1 MARSKEEK
9 TTKNVAQST
18 KEKKTTKKV
27 ETKESKKTQTK
38 VEVKEK
44 KTSKKVKEEPKKVEV
59 KEIKKEEKISKKE
72 SKKTSKKEEP
82 KKEVVRVDK
91 KAVREKKE
99 KKSRTRKF
107 FRSLFLSLVILAA
120 SVALMFPIIKEV
132 KYGLDLKG
140 GFEILYE
147 VQDTDGKKV
156 SKESVTNTYKTILKR
171 IDILG
176 VSEPEITIEGNN
188 IRIQLAGIKDS
199 TEAKKTLSSMAN
211 LTFRNSKDELVMTSD
226 VLKPN
231 GVKLGVDDKKAGV
244 YYLSI
249 GIKDVDT
256 FHKKTEEIRK
266 SGDYIVT
273 WLDFDEKTDSFAK
286 ELENGTC
293 GSLNNSR
300 CISYASIASELTTDE
315 VQLTGNFS
323 YEEANSLKELINS
336 GSLPTKLVEK
346 SSKTVDA
353 SFGED
358 ALEKTYFAGI
368 IAIALIVLL
377 LIVLY
382 RFSGF
387 IASIGIVV
395 YTMLTFAMYNLVDGR
410 LTLPSIAALIIGI
423 GMAVDSVVLS
433 FERVK
438 DELRKKNTLEDAFKE
453 GNKESLV
460 SIIDANITTLIA
472 AGILFTFGES
482 SVKGF
487 ATMLIVSVIVTLLV
501 MVYLVRAL
509 LRGYVASKK
518 FDNHLNAFVGLKHLD
533 KKPLLAR
540 LNYAKYGLKFAVMSI
555 VVLIAGGI
563 YLYFNGLNLSIDF
576 KGGSTVT
583 INAKDNIKAS
593 AIKTDLKEL
602 GYEVKNS
609 DQINEKSVY
618 VTINKTLESN
628 DVEKIENH
636 FEKKYEKSTTSIGS
650 VSNTVKKEL
659 IKNAVKSLLYAI
671 VGIIIYVTLR
681 FTFRYGVSSILTL
694 VHDSLMIVIVF
705 SLFRLEVST
714 IFIAAILSIIGYS
727 INDTIVT
734 FDRIREN
741 KRKLYKDKLKSYD
754 ELKDLVNKS
763 IQDTITRNL
772 ITALTTFIPIVCL
785 MIFGSHEINNFNYA
799 LFIGMIAGTYSSIYL
814 ATFLWMIMEKRHIGK
829 PEKKKW
835 YEVDDNHEP
844 EELKVKGIN
853 C

>member
-1 MARSKEEK
+1 MS
-9 TTKNVAQST
+9 
-18 KEKKTTKKV
+18 
-27 ETKESKKTQTK
+27 
-38 VEVKEK
+38 
-44 KTSKKVKEEPKKVEV
+44 
-59 KEIKKEEKISKKE
+59 
-72 SKKTSKKEEP
+72 
-82 KKEVVRVDK
+82 
-91 KAVREKKE
+91 
-99 KKSRTRKF
+99 
-107 FRSLFLSLVILAA
+107 
-120 SVALMFPIIKEV
+120 
-132 KYGLDLKG
+132 
-140 GFEILYE
+140 
-147 VQDTDGKKV
+147 
-156 SKESVTNTYKTILKR
+156 
-171 IDILG
+171 
-176 VSEPEITIEGNN
+176 
-188 IRIQLAGIKDS
+188 
-199 TEAKKTLSSMAN
+199 
-211 LTFRNSKDELVMTSD
+211 
-226 VLKPN
+226 
-231 GVKLGVDDKKAGV
+231 
-244 YYLSI
+244 
-249 GIKDVDT
+249 
-256 FHKKTEEIRK
+256 
-266 SGDYIVT
+266 
-273 WLDFDEKTDSFAK
+273 
-286 ELENGTC
+286 
-293 GSLNNSR
+293 
-300 CISYASIASELTTDE
+300 
-315 VQLTGNFS
+315 
-323 YEEANSLKELINS
+323 
-336 GSLPTKLVEK
+336 
-346 SSKTVDA
+346 
-353 SFGED
+353 
-358 ALEKTYFAGI
+358 
-368 IAIALIVLL
+368 
-377 LIVLY
+377 
-382 RFSGF
+382 
-387 IASIGIVV
+387 
-395 YTMLTFAMYNLVDGR
+395 TFAMYNLVDGR

-438 DELRKKNTLEDAFKE
+438 DELRKKNTLEDAFKA

-472 AGILFTFGES
+472 AGILFAFGES

-487 ATMLIVSVIVTLLV
+487 ATMLIISVIVTLLV

-533 KKPLLAR
+533 KKPLLTR

-593 AIKTDLKEL
+593 TIKTDLKEL

-618 VTINKTLESN
+618 VTINKTLDAN

-814 ATFLWMIMEKRHIGK
+814 ATFLWMILEKRHIGK